1 MGSIIM
7 LSLACP
13 APASAADALVSIPGD
28 GDGTDDGD
36 DRNTIKH
43 HSGSSQVHSNVETME
58 VFPKDK
64 QNHYFRIIFIGLQKC
79 KFNDQFFLKQF
90 SSNLHELRLFI
101 LIV

>member
-7 LSLACP
+7 LSLAWP
-13 APASAADALVSIPGD
+13 APASAGD
-28 GDGTDDGD
+28 GDGTDDRD

-64 QNHYFRIIFIGLQKC
+64 QNHYFRIIFIGLQ
-79 KFNDQFFLKQF
+79 NVNLVDQIFLKQF
-90 SSNLHELRLFI
+90 SSNLHELRLYI

>member
-64 QNHYFRIIFIGLQKC
+64 QNHYFRIIFIGLQ
-79 KFNDQFFLKQF
+79 NVNLVDQIFLKQF
-90 SSNLHELRLFI
+90 SSNLHELRLYI

>member
-7 LSLACP
+7 LSLAYP

-64 QNHYFRIIFIGLQKC
+64 QNHYFRIIFIGLQSV
-79 KFNDQFFLKQF
+79 NLMTSSV
-90 SSNLHELRLFI
+90 SSNSPQTYMNCGYLSS
-101 LIV
+101 

>member
-64 QNHYFRIIFIGLQKC
+64 QNHYFRIIFTGLQSV
-79 KFNDQFFLKQF
+79 NLMTSSV
-90 SSNLHELRLFI
+90 SSNSPQTYMNCGYLSS
-101 LIV
+101 